1 MATQATENTVLIVD
15 DTFEHREL
23 MSMLLRQSGF
33 NVLTA
38 ESIEDGYKLVER
50 EHPDL
55 VMSDVVMPGGSGIEL
70 CRLIRKNVNLNRI
83 PILLVSALD
92 KETQHIVEALAA
104 GADDYIEMP
113 FEPHRLVA
121 KVLRLLERR
130 KAEENLE
137 KQVMERTEQLTA
149 LNLKL
154 KAEIED
160 RAHAEDALRR
170 TEEWLM
176 HSQKLEAIGSLA
188 GGVAHDFN
196 NLLTAILGNTQLL
209 LDKTSEDNPHR
220 NRILEIEKA
229 GKKAAALTRQLLAF
243 SRRQLLERCAV
254 SLNDTV
260 GGTIKMLERIIGEDV
275 QVSKVLSADLWTVY
289 ADPAQIDQ
297 VLMNLG
303 VNARDAMPNGG
314 RLLISTKN
322 VVLDESYSIH
332 YPYALPGKYIQLEV
346 SDTGSGMDAKTRQR
360 IFEPFF
366 TTKEIGK
373 GTGLGLSMAY
383 GIIKQHYGHINVYSE
398 IGHGTTFRVYL
409 PAIELAV
416 DEEAIRAAPK
426 YGGGTETILVA
437 EDEEALRWLVKDI
450 LEALGYKVLLAEDGK
465 SAVEVFV
472 KNLERIDVLL
482 MDLVMPRMSGLE
494 AYQQI
499 QRLRPNLP
507 LVIMTGYSSES
518 VHSFEKFDGLVL
530 QKPYNV
536 ESLGS
541 IIREAL
547 DIRKEGEL

>member
-15 DTFEHREL
+15 DTSEHREL
-23 MSMLLRQSGF
+23 MSSLLKQYGF

-38 ESIEDGYKLVER
+38 ESIEDAYKLVER

-70 CRLIRKNVNLNRI
+70 CRLIRKNVDLNRI

-121 KVLRLLERR
+121 KVMRLLERR

-137 KQVMERTEQLTA
+137 KQVLERTEQLTA

-160 RAHAEDALRR
+160 RAQAEDALRR

-243 SRRQLLERCAV
+243 SRRQLLERCTV

-322 VVLDESYSIH
+322 VVLDESYSIQ
-332 YPYALPGKYIQLEV
+332 YPYALPGKYVQLEV

-366 TTKEIGK
+366 TTKKIGK

-398 IGHGTTFRVYL
+398 IGHGTTFRIYL
-409 PAIELAV
+409 PAIESAV
-416 DEEAIRAAPK
+416 DKEPIRAAPR

-518 VHSFEKFDGLVL
+518 VYSFEKFDGLVL

-547 DIRKEGEL
+547 DVRKEGEL

>member
-15 DTFEHREL
+15 DTFEHRGIDEHIA
-23 MSMLLRQSGF
+23 SAVRF

-38 ESIEDGYKLVER
+38 ESIEDAYKLVER
-50 EHPDL
+50 EHPVL

-70 CRLIRKNVNLNRI
+70 CRLIRKNVDLNRI

-121 KVLRLLERR
+121 KVMRLLERR

-137 KQVMERTEQLTA
+137 KQVLERTEQLTA

-170 TEEWLM
+170 TEEWLI

-196 NLLTAILGNTQLL
+196 NLLTAILGNSQLL

-243 SRRQLLERCAV
+243 SRRQLLERCTV

-260 GGTIKMLERIIGEDV
+260 GNTIKMLERIIGEDV
-275 QVSKVLSADLWTVY
+275 QVSKVLAADLWTVY
-289 ADPAQIDQ
+289 ADAAQIDQ

-322 VVLDESYSIH
+322 VVLDESYSIQ
-332 YPYALPGKYIQLEV
+332 YPYAQAGQV
-346 SDTGSGMDAKTRQR
+346 CTTR
-360 IFEPFF
+360 
-366 TTKEIGK
+366 G
-373 GTGLGLSMAY
+373 
-383 GIIKQHYGHINVYSE
+383 
-398 IGHGTTFRVYL
+398 
-409 PAIELAV
+409 
-416 DEEAIRAAPK
+416 
-426 YGGGTETILVA
+426 
-437 EDEEALRWLVKDI
+437 
-450 LEALGYKVLLAEDGK
+450 
-465 SAVEVFV
+465 
-472 KNLERIDVLL
+472 
-482 MDLVMPRMSGLE
+482 
-494 AYQQI
+494 
-499 QRLRPNLP
+499 
-507 LVIMTGYSSES
+507 
-518 VHSFEKFDGLVL
+518 
-530 QKPYNV
+530 
-536 ESLGS
+536 
-541 IIREAL
+541 
-547 DIRKEGEL
+547 

>member
-1 MATQATENTVLIVD
+1 MATQATESTVLIVD
-15 DTFEHREL
+15 DTVEHREL
-23 MSMLLRQSGF
+23 MSILLRQSGF

-38 ESIEDGYKLVER
+38 QNTEDAYKLVVR
-50 EHPDL
+50 VHPDL
-55 VMSDVVMPGGSGIEL
+55 VLSDVVMPGGSGVEL
-70 CRLIRKNVNLNRI
+70 CRLIRKNVDLNRI
-83 PILLVSALD
+83 PILLVSGLD
-92 KETQHIVEALAA
+92 KDTAHIVEALAS

-121 KVLRLLERR
+121 KVVRLLERR

-137 KQVMERTEQLTA
+137 RQVQERTEELTA

-160 RAHAEDALRR
+160 RAHAEEALRR

-209 LDKTSEDNPHR
+209 LGKFGEDNPHR
-220 NRILEIEKA
+220 NKMLEIEKA
-229 GKKAAALTRQLLAF
+229 GKRAAALTRQLLAF
-243 SRRQLLERCAV
+243 SRRQLLERCTV
-254 SLNDTV
+254 RLNETV
-260 GGTIKMLERIIGEDV
+260 GSTIKMLERIIGEDI
-275 QVSKVLSADLWTVY
+275 QVSKILAADLWTVY
-289 ADPAQIDQ
+289 ADAAQIDQ

-322 VVLDESYSIH
+322 VVLDESYSIQ
-332 YPYALPGKYIQLEV
+332 YPYAQPGKYVQLEV
-346 SDTGSGMDAKTRQR
+346 SDTGCGMDAKTRQR

-398 IGHGTTFRVYL
+398 PGHGTTFRVYL
-409 PAIELAV
+409 PATEMAV
-416 DEEAIRAAPK
+416 DEEAIRAAPH
-426 YGGGTETILVA
+426 YSGGTETILVA

-450 LEALGYKVLLAEDGK
+450 LESLGYEVLLADDGK

-472 KNLERIDVLL
+472 KNRERIDVLL

-494 AYQQI
+494 AYEQI

-507 LVIMTGYSSES
+507 LVIMTGYSSDS
-518 VHSFEKFDGLVL
+518 VHCFERFDGLVL
-530 QKPYNV
+530 QKPYNI
-536 ESLGS
+536 ESLGG

-547 DIRKEGEL
+547 DIRKKGEI